1 MLRRTPRIPPPLR
14 RREFGSAPRQLP
26 SGSTVGAF
34 AVAARPIIKVVA
46 QEERIAHYRLRE
58 RLGAG
63 AMGEVWLAEDTRLHR
78 MVALKRLK
86 PAAAGDREAEARLVR
101 EARVASTLTHPNV
114 AVVYDVGEDDADEK
128 RGAWIAM
135 EYVKGRTLAELLKDG
150 RMEAAQVLKVAEQVA
165 EALADAHEHGI
176 VHRDVKPGNVMLGER
191 GLVKV
196 LDFGLARFAPP
207 AHEDSLTWSGRHGAL
222 DGMIVGTLAYMSPE
236 QARGHAVDARSD
248 VFSLGVVLYEMLTG
262 RKPFE
267 GRNMVELVEAIMSRE
282 PQPPSAQDGLAAGL
296 GVLALRMLEKDKE
309 RRPTDMREVL
319 RELENVRR
327 GEPATATAAREHT
340 VAVIGFANITG
351 RPEDAW
357 LATGLAESV
366 SAGLAGVPGFVVVS
380 RERILE
386 VLRELGQSAE
396 RDDPGVAV
404 RVGPR
409 AGGARCRE
417 RRLPELGRPHPRDGA
432 AQRDRE
438 RPRAAAPAGGRRAR
452 GDLRAAGSAG
462 GRDRPRPARE
472 AAGGRRPPR
481 GDAEPRRLRGVLQGP
496 AQPAGREPGVD
507 RARDRV
513 LRARDSARPR
523 LRARPHDARQ
533 HARPEGRL
541 AVGARAQRAGARLAR
556 PRARAAARLGRT
568 CGATGAAS
576 SSRSAATTR
585 RSPRTSWRSASTRST
600 SRRTRASAACTSSC
614 AATSQR
620 AVAAYE
626 RALALNPRAGW
637 AALQLAHCATLL
649 RDFPKAEAAARRALE
664 LQQAFLSGR
673 AGLVIVGAHM
683 RLGHI
688 AALAGRPRDALAEYG
703 QELDF
708 VRKVDHALR
717 ARIFIELQQRIGEAH
732 LQLGEAALGRAA
744 LDLAV
749 ESLDRRMRSG
759 AIDTMSPYYGA
770 CAHALRGEAEPAL
783 ECLERAARSRPRLT
797 AARAAIE
804 PALESLR
811 DEPRFQA
818 LLQPAAAAR
827 AGG

>member
-1 MLRRTPRIPPPLR
+1 M
-14 RREFGSAPRQLP
+14 
-26 SGSTVGAF
+26 
-34 AVAARPIIKVVA
+34 A

-128 RGAWIAM
+128 RGAWVAM

-150 RMEAAQVLKVAEQVA
+150 RMDAAQVLKVTEQVA

-222 DGMIVGTLAYMSPE
+222 DGMIVGTLSYMSPE

-262 RKPFE
+262 RKPFD

-319 RELENVRR
+319 EELEKVRR

-404 RVGPR
+404 RVGRELGVRGVVSGGYQSSGDRIRVTARLSETASGRVMLHPQVDGAR
-409 AGGARCRE
+409 EAIFELQDRLVAEIVHGLREKLPAGGARPEETQSLAAYEAFSKGLLNLQAESPESIE
-417 RRLPELGRPHPRDGA
+417 RAIVFFERAIALDPDYARAHMMLGSTLDLKGDWLSAPELSERALVSLDRALALRPDSPDVWRNRGGVFVTLGREDEALA
-432 AQRDRE
+432 AYELALSLNPLDFS
-438 RPRAAAPAGGRRAR
+438 GHSGLGRVHFILR
-452 GDLRAAGSAG
+452 GDFAA
-462 GRDRPRPARE
+462 
-472 AAGGRRPPR
+472 
-481 GDAEPRRLRGVLQGP
+481 
-496 AQPAGREPGVD
+496 
-507 RARDRV
+507 
-513 LRARDSARPR
+513 
-523 LRARPHDARQ
+523 
-533 HARPEGRL
+533 
-541 AVGARAQRAGARLAR
+541 
-556 PRARAAARLGRT
+556 
-568 CGATGAAS
+568 
-576 SSRSAATTR
+576 
-585 RSPRTSWRSASTRST
+585 
-600 SRRTRASAACTSSC
+600 
-614 AATSQR
+614 

-649 RDFPKAEAAARRALE
+649 ARLPEGRGGRAPRARAAAGVPVGARGPGDRRRAHAAGAHRGARGASARRARRVRPGARLRAQGGPRPARAHLHRAAAADRRSAPAAGRGGARPGRARPGGRVARQAHAQRRDRHDEPLLRRVRPRAARRGGAGARVPGAGGSQPAAAHRGARRDRARARL
-664 LQQAFLSGR
+664 APGRAPLSG
-673 AGLVIVGAHM
+673 
-683 RLGHI
+683 
-688 AALAGRPRDALAEYG
+688 PRC
-703 QELDF
+703 
-708 VRKVDHALR
+708 
-717 ARIFIELQQRIGEAH
+717 
-732 LQLGEAALGRAA
+732 
-744 LDLAV
+744 
-749 ESLDRRMRSG
+749 
-759 AIDTMSPYYGA
+759 SP
-770 CAHALRGEAEPAL
+770 R
-783 ECLERAARSRPRLT
+783 
-797 AARAAIE
+797 
-804 PALESLR
+804 
-811 DEPRFQA
+811 
-818 LLQPAAAAR
+818 AAAR